1 MIYHFF
7 SSLGAI
13 QKQLGKTERVE
24 PFGVPVGLSPMFDGL
39 HWEIWKY
46 KQQIRNKN
54 NTEKW

>member
-39 HWEIWKY
+39 H
-46 KQQIRNKN
+46 
-54 NTEKW
+54 